1 MSFSFYITVIIGFS
15 LIYYGYVK
23 KLETNLKMKSIELEE
38 KKIELE
44 MKQLELTNA
53 AVDESEMH

>member
-1 MSFSFYITVIIGFS
+1 MDFAFYVTVIIGFS

-23 KLETNLKMKSIELEE
+23 KKDVELKKKEIELEE

-44 MKQLELTNA
+44 MKKLEKDPGKQ
-53 AVDESEMH
+53 DE